1 MVEKT
6 YVRDPYVRDHTLE
19 SIKKT
24 NADILMSKHLKE
36 SYISAH

>member
-6 YVRDPYVRDHTLE
+6 YVRDHTLE

-24 NADILMSKHLKE
+24 NGDILMSKHLKE